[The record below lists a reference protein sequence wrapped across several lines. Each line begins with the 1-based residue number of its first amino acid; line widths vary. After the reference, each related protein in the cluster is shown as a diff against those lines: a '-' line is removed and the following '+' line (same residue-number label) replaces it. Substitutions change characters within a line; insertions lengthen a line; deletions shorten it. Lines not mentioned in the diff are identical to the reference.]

1 MEKIVGCMKEN
12 GGVFYFKQMQESS
25 FFSTDRE
32 GNFFTT
38 NGEGFFEIRSLGFT
52 LRETFKSPIQLLE

>member
-25 FFSTDRE
+25 FFST
-32 GNFFTT
+32 NTT
-38 NGEGFFEIRSLGFT
+38 FSQAMAKGSS
-52 LRETFKSPIQLLE
+52 K